1 MVTEQRS
8 VVEQKLAILINQ
20 QSDSNFTAQDEIEQI
35 HEAYSLKLETLRQDY
50 ECVVKELA

>member
-8 VVEQKLAILINQ
+8 VAEQKLEIFVSQ
-20 QSDSNFTAQDEIEQI
+20 KSDSNFAAQDEIEQI

>member
-1 MVTEQRS
+1 MSEQRS
-8 VVEQKLAILINQ
+8 EAEKKLAILINQ
-20 QSDSNFTAQDEIEQI
+20 KSDSNFTAQDEIEQI

>member
-20 QSDSNFTAQDEIEQI
+20 KSDSNFTAQDEIEQI

-50 ECVVKELA
+50 ECAVKELA